1 MANEIER
8 KFLVRGDSWRSG
20 SSGSL
25 YIQGYLSRDPQR
37 VVRIRQA
44 GTSAV
49 ITIKGPPRGVVRPEF
64 EYAIPFSHAQ
74 DLMRLCLRPLIEK
87 VRYVLEYHSKRW
99 EVDEFRGENEG
110 LVLAE
115 VELTR
120 EDEPVDLPLWVG
132 EEVSGDERYFN
143 SNLVEHPFTKWSR
156 E

>member
-20 SSGSL
+20 SSGSN
-25 YIQGYLSRDPQR
+25 YIQGYLSRDLRR

-44 GTSAV
+44 GTSAF

-64 EYAIPFSHAQ
+64 EYSIPLSDAQ
-74 DLMRLCLRPLIEK
+74 GLMRLCLRPLIEK
-87 VRYVLEYHSKRW
+87 VRYVLEYHGKRW

-143 SNLVEHPFTKWSR
+143 SNLVEHPFTKWNR